1 MIFNALIRR
10 RIQRN
15 PLRYQDLQSELIST
29 RAGLTLERYLI
40 RSMEVALL
48 AGAGFAVLGYILTQL
63 LVISAQ
69 SGGYIHIYNVFNL
82 PIPGEI
88 DPLAPEMLGI
98 KLAGAIIAFILGSLL
113 VYLIA
118 LKYPGMQKGNRA
130 TKINLTLHNAV
141 AYMYAMRKGGAQLMT
156 IFRSLSE
163 NSKIYGEVALE
174 FRQVVRDAD
183 FFGYDVVSAIRHLM
197 ETTPSE
203 KLKQFLE
210 DMVSVIESG
219 GDLVSFLSGRVRL
232 YQEEARF
239 EQ

>member
-219 GDLVSFLSGRVRL
+219 YF
-232 YQEEARF
+232 YQTRN
-239 EQ
+239 